1 MARPLNP
8 LVLPPDA
15 EMSPEFAFAQVLRA
29 RRQKLGLSQADLTGE
44 EEFDQAYISKLELG
58 QRQVCIRGLFHLAGK
73 LRMEPEELIAEVNK
87 LLREDRRKHPVRT
100 R

>member
-8 LVLPPDA
+8 LVLPA
-15 EMSPEFAFAQVLRA
+15 GTEMSPEFAFAQVLRA
-29 RRQKLGLSQADLTGE
+29 RRQKLGLSQTDLTGE

-73 LRMEPEELIAEVNK
+73 LQTEPEDLIADVNT
-87 LLREDRRKHPVRT
+87 LLREGRNKT
-100 R
+100 